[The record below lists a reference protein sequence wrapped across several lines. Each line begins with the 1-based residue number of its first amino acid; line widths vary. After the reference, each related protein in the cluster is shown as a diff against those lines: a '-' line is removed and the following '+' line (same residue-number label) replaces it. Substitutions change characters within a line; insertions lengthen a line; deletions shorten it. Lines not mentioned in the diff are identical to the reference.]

1 MDQAVSVVARV
12 DTRLGEGPC
21 WDEASGRLYWVDMLS
36 NTLHFW
42 SAGKDAQRLKLP
54 IGASALGVRRR
65 GGLIM
70 VGDRKA
76 GVIDV
81 DKATFEPRLT
91 FDEDRPN
98 NRSNDGAVGA
108 DGRFWFGT
116 MDGQVAHGRGRLYSL
131 DTSWTLTQVGD
142 GISIP
147 NAIRTTADGKR
158 LYSADTSAQAVYIHD
173 LDPATGALSPPRIF
187 AQMQLPARSG
197 PDGAALDEEGCLWLA
212 IWRAGRV
219 VRFTPDGKIDREI
232 SLPVSLT
239 TSVVFGG
246 PDHRTLFVTS
256 ANFLLDEKG
265 RAEEPLAGSVFSID
279 AGVRGL
285 EVAQF
290 AD

>member
-1 MDQAVSVVARV
+1 MTDAVSLVARV

-42 SAGKDAQRLKLP
+42 SAGRDPAHMKLP
-54 IGASALGVRRR
+54 IGASALGVRRA

-70 VGDRKA
+70 VGDRQA
-76 GVIDV
+76 GVVDV
-81 DKATFEPRLT
+81 ENAAFEPRLT
-91 FDEDRPN
+91 FDDDRPN
-98 NRSNDGAVGA
+98 NRSNDGAVGH

-131 DTSWTLTQVGD
+131 DTSWKLTQVGD

-147 NAIRTTADGKR
+147 NAIRTTAGGKR

-173 LDPATGALSPPRIF
+173 LDPGTGALSPPRVF

-212 IWRAGRV
+212 VWRAGRGG
-219 VRFTPDGKIDREI
+219 RFTPNGEIDREI
-232 SLPVSLT
+232 PLPVSLT

-246 PDHRTLFVTS
+246 PDHKTLFVTS
-256 ANFLLDEKG
+256 ANFLLDEKA
-265 RAEEPLAGSVFSID
+265 RAAEPLAGSIFAID
-279 AGVRGL
+279 ADVRGL
-285 EVAQF
+285 EVPVF
-290 AD
+290 AG

>member
-1 MDQAVSVVARV
+1 MDQKVSLVARV

-36 NTLHFW
+36 NNLHFW
-42 SAGKDAQRLKLP
+42 SAGQEPQAVKLP

-70 VGDRKA
+70 VGDHSA
-76 GVIDV
+76 GVFDV
-81 DKATFEPRLT
+81 DKGAFEPRLT
-91 FDEDRPN
+91 FDADRPN

-116 MDGQVAHGRGRLYSL
+116 MDGQVAAGRGRLYSI
-131 DTSWTLTQVGD
+131 DTAWTLTQVGD

-147 NAIRTTADGKR
+147 NAIRTTADAKR
-158 LYSADTSAQAVYIHD
+158 LYSADTSAQAIYIHD
-173 LDPATGALSPPRIF
+173 LDSATGALSPPRVF
-187 AQMQLPARSG
+187 AQLPSPERSG
-197 PDGAALDEEGCLWLA
+197 PDGAALDEEGCLWVA
-212 IWRAGRV
+212 VWRAGRV
-219 VRFTPDGKIDREI
+219 IRFTPDGAIDREVV
-232 SLPVSLT
+232 LPVSLT

-256 ANFLLDEKG
+256 ANFLLDEKA
-265 RAEEPLAGSVFSID
+265 RAKEPLAGSVFAID

-285 EVAQF
+285 EVALF